1 LQGASKLRETKTPDT
16 SFSVAQRIGRDF
28 TSTGQLQYAATSN
41 MQELGR
47 RVGVYEG
54 FRLFLGFSVSL
65 GGRIAGMF

>member
-1 LQGASKLRETKTPDT
+1 
-16 SFSVAQRIGRDF
+16 
-28 TSTGQLQYAATSN
+28 